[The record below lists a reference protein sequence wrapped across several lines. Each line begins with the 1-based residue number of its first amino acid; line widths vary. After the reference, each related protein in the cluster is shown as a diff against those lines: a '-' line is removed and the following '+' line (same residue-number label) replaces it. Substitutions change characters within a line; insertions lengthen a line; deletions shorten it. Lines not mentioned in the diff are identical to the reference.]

1 MHILLC
7 ENSID
12 GVFSG
17 VYRAYDSRFGHPNI
31 RLDTK
36 DSVDTYEL
44 FCEYEEV
51 STDTE
56 KSQKVARTLTERLG
70 QEVYYDLCQAI
81 SAYESPRDQT
91 KQINKAEAVY
101 KTIVL
106 GLSGPNG
113 SGILQQLGNPYVNR
127 VFQLSRSTS
136 NEAAHLMG
144 FLRFSEMENG
154 ILFSRIHTKNNV
166 LPILA
171 EHFTDR
177 FPCENFIIYD
187 EPRQL
192 AAIHK
197 SGSHYILAEAPQVNE
212 DFLNRFSEREQ
223 EFRKLW
229 VNFFQSIAIE
239 ARRNPKLQSQNI
251 PKRFW
256 ADTVELS

>member
-17 VYRAYDSRFGHPNI
+17 VYQAYDSRFGHSNT
-31 RLDTK
+31 RLCTK

-51 STDTE
+51 STDTK
-56 KSQKVARTLTERLG
+56 KSQKVAHTLIQRLG

-81 SAYESPRDQT
+81 SAYESPRDRA
-91 KQINKAEAVY
+91 KQIHKAEAVY

-106 GLSGPNG
+106 GLSGSNG
-113 SGILQQLGNPYVNR
+113 PGILQQLGNPYVNR

-136 NEAAHLMG
+136 NEASHLMG

-154 ILFSRIHTKNNV
+154 ILFSRIHPKNHV

-197 SGSHYILAEAPQVNE
+197 CGSHYMLAEAPQVNE
-212 DFLNRFSEREQ
+212 DFFNRFSSREQ
-223 EFRKLW
+223 EFRELW

-256 ADTVELS
+256 KDTVELS